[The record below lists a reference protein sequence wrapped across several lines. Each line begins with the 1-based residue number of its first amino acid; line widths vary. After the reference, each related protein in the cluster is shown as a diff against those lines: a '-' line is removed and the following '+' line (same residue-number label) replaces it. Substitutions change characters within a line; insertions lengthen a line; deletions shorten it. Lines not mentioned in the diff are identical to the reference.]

1 MKYRYTLEI
10 LAYDGRILHRAIE
23 ADDGELGVGGS
34 IAFKIDA
41 GDRWDT
47 LAVYP
52 ADKTIITKIEKLK

>member
-1 MKYRYTLEI
+1 MKYRYTLEV
-10 LAYDGRILHRAIE
+10 LTYDGRILHRAIE
-23 ADDGELGVGGS
+23 ADDVFIKEGS

-41 GDRWDT
+41 GDRWNT